1 VIVLLGIGFLAGV
14 VTAISPC
21 VLPVLPV
28 LLAGGATGRKPLR
41 IVTGLVASFVV
52 FTLFAAW
59 LLDRLGLPAD
69 FLRNLA
75 IALLFLVAATLLVPR
90 LALWIERP
98 FARLSRFRAGGG
110 GFLLGASLGLVFVPC
125 AGPVL
130 AAVTVVAA
138 NNDVGWRA
146 ILLTLAYALGA
157 AIPMALIAFGGKGL
171 AGRLRAHAG
180 ELRVAS
186 GVVIG
191 LVALGFALNADSR
204 FQTILPGYTDAFQKH
219 VEAGG
224 TATRELAKLRDSAKP
239 KLVAKR
245 TPTRGSTA
253 GLPDYGVAPALKPGG
268 DWFNTKP
275 LTLKQLRGKV
285 VLIDFWTYSCINC
298 LRTLPHLKAWDAA
311 YRSRGLVIVG
321 VHTPEFAFEHVSSN
335 VRDAVKRLGIE
346 YPVVQDNEFG
356 TWDNYSNQYWPA
368 EYMLD
373 RNGHVRHVHFGEG
386 SYDET
391 EALIRKLL
399 GANDVS
405 ETRVRELLPT
415 GRNTPESY
423 LGFLRLD
430 RYEGTPV
437 KRNRVADYMFAKQL
451 GSDRLSYG
459 GTWRVGAERIV
470 AGNDARLRLRF
481 SANDVYLVLGGKG
494 DVGVRVGG
502 RPTKTVR
509 VDGYRLYTLRESA
522 KRANDALLELRFT
535 PGIQAYAFTFG

>member
-21 VLPVLPV
+21 VLPVLPI

-59 LLDRLGLPAD
+59 LLDKLGLPAD

-90 LALWIERP
+90 LALWIEKP

-110 GFLLGASLGLVFVPC
+110 GFLLGVSLGLVFVPC

-157 AIPMALIAFGGKGL
+157 AVPMALIAFGGKGL
-171 AGRLRAHAG
+171 AGRLRKHA
-180 ELRVAS
+180 EHLRIAS
-186 GVVIG
+186 GMLIG
-191 LVALGFALNADSR
+191 LVALGFAFNVDSR
-204 FQTILPGYTDAFQKH
+204 FQSALPGYTESFQKH
-219 VEAGG
+219 VEQSK
-224 TATRELAKLRDSAKP
+224 TAERELARLRPQSKP
-239 KLVAKR
+239 QLAVR
-245 TPTRGSTA
+245 TTPTRGSTA
-253 GLPDYGVAPALKPGG
+253 GLPDYGIAPALKPSG

-335 VRDAVKRLGIE
+335 VRDAVKRLGVK
-346 YPVVQDNEFG
+346 YPVVQDNKFG

-373 RNGHVRHVHFGEG
+373 RKGHVRHIHYGEG
-386 SYDET
+386 SYGET
-391 EALIRKLL
+391 EGLIRKLL
-399 GANDVS
+399 GADDMA
-405 ETRVRELLPT
+405 ETKVKELMPT
-415 GRNTPESY
+415 GYTTPESY
-423 LGFLRLD
+423 LGYERLD
-430 RYEGTPV
+430 RYVGTPV
-437 KRNRVADYMFAKQL
+437 KKNAVASYAFPKAL
-451 GSDRLSYG
+451 GSDKLAYG
-459 GTWRVGAERIV
+459 GKWRVEAERIV
-470 AGNDARLRLRF
+470 AEQKARLRLKF
-481 SANDVYLVLGGKG
+481 SANDVYLVLGGRG
-494 DVGVRVGG
+494 DVGVSVAG
-502 RPTKTVR
+502 RPTRMVK
-509 VDGYRLYTLRESA
+509 VDGYRLYTM
-522 KRANDALLELRFT
+522 RASSHRAENTLLELHFT
-535 PGIQAYAFTFG
+535 PGVQAYAFTFG

>member
-1 VIVLLGIGFLAGV
+1 MIVLLGIGFLAGV

-21 VLPVLPV
+21 VLPVLPI

-41 IVTGLVASFVV
+41 IVAGLVASFVV

-138 NNDVGWRA
+138 NNDVGLRA

-157 AIPMALIAFGGKGL
+157 AVPMALIAFGGKGL
-171 AGRLRAHAG
+171 ASRLRAHA
-180 ELRVAS
+180 EALRTAS

-204 FQTILPGYTDAFQKH
+204 FQTALPGYTDAFQKH
-219 VEAGG
+219 VEGSR
-224 TATRELAKLRDSAKP
+224 TATDELAKLRHQDRKP
-239 KLVAKR
+239 LAVKK

-253 GLPDYGVAPALKPGG
+253 GLPDYGVAPPLSPGG
-268 DWFNTKP
+268 DWFNSKP
-275 LTLKQLRGKV
+275 LTLRQLRGKV

-321 VHTPEFAFEHVSSN
+321 VHTPEFAFEHVASN
-335 VRDAVKRLGIE
+335 VRAAVERLGVK

-356 TWDNYSNQYWPA
+356 TWDNYANQYWPA

-391 EALIRKLL
+391 ERLIRQLL
-399 GANDVS
+399 GANDVAK
-405 ETRVRELLPT
+405 TKVPELVPT
-415 GRNTPESY
+415 GSNTPESY
-423 LGFLRLD
+423 LGYERLD
-430 RYEGTPV
+430 RYSGTPI
-437 KRNRVADYMFAKQL
+437 KRNKVAGYTFPKTL
-451 GSDRLSYG
+451 GRDRLAYAG
-459 GTWRVGAERIV
+459 DWRVEAQRIV
-470 AGNDARLRLRF
+470 AGRDARLRLRF
-481 SANDVYLVLGGKG
+481 AANDVYLVLGGNG
-494 DVGVRVGG
+494 NVAVSLSG
-502 RPTKTVR
+502 RPTRTVK
-509 VDGYRLYTLRESA
+509 VDGYRLYTLRDS
-522 KRANDALLELRFT
+522 KRRAEGKLLELRFT